1 MLTMTQLL
9 LIAQRRL
16 VEGEQV
22 RQLLGALNNPIMTT
36 IKDSEQIV
44 PASYIVGF
52 KIEYNVLIN
61 KEDVKA

>member
-1 MLTMTQLL
+1 M
-9 LIAQRRL
+9 
-16 VEGEQV
+16 
-22 RQLLGALNNPIMTT
+22 RQLLGALNNPMMIT
-36 IKDSEQIV
+36 IKNGEQIV